1 MFSLTLQCK
10 HLNHD
15 PPNGLHGH
23 CDEADDRVGESEVE
37 NQEVDIR
44 ATLHLVPV
52 ICFYITFDSYRS
64 CYVFNVMRMVNDV
77 YILKEIFFIF
87 RRGTFVIVFPQ

>member
-1 MFSLTLQCK
+1 MFLLILFSSTLQRK

-44 ATLHLVPV
+44 PTLHLVPA

-77 YILKEIFFIF
+77 CIPRFRDYSYI
-87 RRGTFVIVFPQ
+87 